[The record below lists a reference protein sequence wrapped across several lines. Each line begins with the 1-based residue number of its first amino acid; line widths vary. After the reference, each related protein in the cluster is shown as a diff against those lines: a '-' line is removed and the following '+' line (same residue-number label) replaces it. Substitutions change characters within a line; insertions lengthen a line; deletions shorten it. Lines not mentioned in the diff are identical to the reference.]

1 MGKKEKTKDQILQF
15 ALEEFGTLGYDLAS
29 TNKIASKANLSKGT
43 IFKYFHSKSFLYY
56 TLFTQELDRMITA
69 MKQFLQNHQSQD
81 LFQTVVD
88 TIFWKAT
95 YAKEHAYAS
104 QLLLEAISKPPQD
117 IQEKIMSH
125 LNQLSELS
133 MDLFFDQIP
142 MDSIR
147 SEFSKA
153 DVKRQFQIAVN
164 GLQTTYVKPGITYE
178 YLDQIRE
185 EAICFLKTLLQ
196 GMEKTNES
204 H

>member
-1 MGKKEKTKDQILQF
+1 MGKKEQTMTIILQF

-29 TNKIASKANLSKGT
+29 TNKIANKANLSKGT
-43 IFKYFHSKSFLYY
+43 IFKYFHSKPSLYY
-56 TLFTQELDRMITA
+56 TLFRQELEQMISS
-69 MKQFLQNHQSQD
+69 MKSFLETHRSHD
-81 LFQTVVD
+81 LFQTVVE

-95 YAKEHAYAS
+95 YAKEHPHAS
-104 QLLLEAISKPPQD
+104 LLLLEAISKPPEP
-117 IQEKIMSH
+117 IKEKIMSH
-125 LNQLSELS
+125 LGQLSELS
-133 MDLFFDQIP
+133 MDLFFEQIP
-142 MDSIR
+142 MDTIR
-147 SEFSKA
+147 NEFSKA

-164 GLQTTYVKPGITYE
+164 GLQATYIKPGITYE